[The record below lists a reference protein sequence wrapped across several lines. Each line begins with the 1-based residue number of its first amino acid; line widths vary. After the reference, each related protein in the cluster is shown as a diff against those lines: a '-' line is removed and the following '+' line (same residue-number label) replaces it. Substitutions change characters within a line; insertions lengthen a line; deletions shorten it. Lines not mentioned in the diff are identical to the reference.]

1 MRSIVTVRCDVCK
14 HADIRAQLNA
24 DDTCLAAIRELE
36 RHSDAML
43 SKHAAIAKAAV
54 LWMP

>member
-1 MRSIVTVRCDVCK
+1 MLLLDVACG